1 MADTNRVDPG
11 QANQANNDNTNT
23 TSPSRSIN
31 FRSLHEQLNLIP
43 MIDLGAVFIDET
55 QPNMDSL
62 ASRIADLR
70 AERNAR
76 RVAGDGDLRD
86 IVAATMVVNT
96 TAVPDGGEGVVAG
109 GSGVGR
115 SGVGGAGGGG
125 AGGGGSGVGGVGG
138 AGGGGG
144 VGGGSGVGGRVGRF
158 SGIVLEEFRRVGGLP
173 GLGTGRAR
181 GTGYNKP
188 CLIAK
193 PEILNR
199 PGVYTC
205 MSCLETFTKRDK
217 YIDHIN
223 GCADD
228 DSKNECPICLNRMNP
243 LVTLNKCYKCSN
255 VIGCKDCIKR
265 ILIKD
270 GRLMKYYQQMT
281 GRRTAN
287 TMESGAGIVRRDT
300 ELARG
305 GTGIDYYEYISC
317 GIKCPFCRT
326 NQHIPLDVATSEDTR
341 RADIILQNIKNIINE
356 NQKRKTIDKEALVRL
371 IESM

>member
-11 QANQANNDNTNT
+11 QGNQANQANNDNTNT

-70 AERNAR
+70 AQRNAR
-76 RVAGDGDLRD
+76 RAAGDGDLRD

-109 GSGVGR
+109 GSGA
-115 SGVGGAGGGG
+115 GGA
-125 AGGGGSGVGGVGG
+125 GGSGVGGG
-138 AGGGGG
+138 
-144 VGGGSGVGGRVGRF
+144 VGRF